1 MRATAFLLATFSVVL
16 MTTDAQ
22 AQWITFT
29 DKTAERLVLQPF
41 ADNLSGDPM
50 EDAMEKDIAVADLDM
65 NGKLDAVV
73 VRKRPFSDPGP
84 RQDVLLISNKKGQLV
99 DATAKLAPEFLTS
112 LTDARDV
119 VIRDFTGDGWPDV
132 VICNTFGQQPKFYRN
147 LGRSLISDGSRLPGW
162 RGLKDESSIRF
173 PTIETPDDVS
183 TRQFCAVWAGD
194 IDGDES
200 PDLYF
205 SNYDPE
211 NPTNDILFM
220 NDGDGFFT
228 NETDARLGNLANVS
242 FGTSV
247 EIHDVDNDGDNDII
261 KTTTLYAAPPFES
274 GQYILFNNGD
284 GTFTDSQ
291 QLNVDQSYMFT
302 VGDLDGNGWLDQY
315 IVQDFQDRVLLGQGV
330 DGNGEVIYQAVQLTN
345 SPRTEGFGG
354 NIKFKD
360 IDGDGDLDLGV
371 APIDVDI
378 ANCDVN
384 NGFCLLRNDGSGGL
398 TDPNSGSTLNFNLSA
413 HDYDYIDINNDG
425 RLDLIL
431 CLCEGWRIF
440 IQDPPPQ

>member
-1 MRATAFLLATFSVVL
+1 MRATTFLLATFSVVI
-16 MTTDAQ
+16 MTTVAQ

-50 EDAMEKDIAVADLDM
+50 ADGMEKDIAVADLDM
-65 NGKLDAVV
+65 NGKLDAIV

-99 DATAKLAPEFLTS
+99 DATAKFAPEFLTE

-119 VIRDFTGDGWPDV
+119 VVRDFTGDGWPDV

-147 LGRSLISDGSRLPGW
+147 RGRSFIGTGSRLPGW
-162 RGLKDESSIRF
+162 LGLKDESSIRF
-173 PTIETPDDVS
+173 PTIETPADVS

-211 NPTNDILFM
+211 DPTNDILFM
-220 NDGDGFFT
+220 NDGNGFFT

-247 EIHDVDNDGDNDII
+247 EIHDIDNDGDNDII
-261 KTTTLYAAPPFES
+261 KTTTLYDAPPFES
-274 GQYILFNNGD
+274 GQYILFNNGN

-315 IVQDFQDRVLLGQGV
+315 IVQDFQDRVLMGQGV
-330 DGNGEVIYQAVQLTN
+330 NGKGEVIYQANQLTN

-378 ANCDVN
+378 ANCGNN

-398 TDPNSGSTLNFNLSA
+398 TDPYSGSTLNFNLSA

-440 IQDPPPQ
+440 VQDPPAK